1 MKIIEFI
8 SQLGSGGAERFAVD
22 LSNELAQNNEVILC
36 ISNSIDKHGFY
47 KNEISPNVKVICL
60 NKKSGIDFS
69 ILIKI
74 YNLIRKE
81 KPDIVHTHL
90 SAIIY
95 ILFSSILYR
104 KAKYFHTIHNTA
116 QYEYEGKVG
125 YWIRKFLFKH
135 NLVNAITI
143 SPDSMKSFIETYHQT
158 PEMIINGRNVPSNIL
173 VSNNVV
179 NEFKEYRKN
188 ENTKVI
194 VQLAHVGHQKRQNIM
209 ANVITK
215 LNNEGYDVAV
225 LMIGA
230 FNEEKMVEEIRS
242 LHNENIYL
250 LGPKHNPL
258 EYLKLAD
265 AFGLCSSYEGLPIS
279 LIEALGVGLIPIC
292 TPVGGIVDVIKDG
305 INGFLSQDI
314 SEEAY
319 YTAMKRY
326 LDASLETINKMKKEV
341 IINYQTYSMTECSK
355 KYTKLFKSKLK

>member
-22 LSNELAQNNEVILC
+22 LSNELAKDNNVILC
-36 ISNSIDKHGFY
+36 ISNSINEHGFY
-47 KNEISPNVKVICL
+47 KDEIRPNVKVICL
-60 NKKSGIDFS
+60 NKKSGLDFS

-74 YNLIRKE
+74 FNLIRKE

-95 ILFSSILYR
+95 ILLSSILYR

-125 YWIRKFLFKH
+125 YWIRKFLFKF
-135 NLVNAITI
+135 NLVNAVTI
-143 SPDSMKSFIETYHQT
+143 SPDSKRSFLETYHQK
-158 PEMIINGRNVPSNIL
+158 PEMILNGRNITSNIQ
-173 VSNNVV
+173 VSDNVV
-179 NEFKEYRKN
+179 KEFKVYRKN
-188 ENTKVI
+188 EKTRII

-209 ANVITK
+209 ANIITR

-230 FNEEKMVEEIRS
+230 FNEEKMVEEIRN

-250 LGPKHNPL
+250 LGAKHNPL

-279 LIEALGVGLIPIC
+279 LIEAMGVGLIPIC

-305 INGFLSQDI
+305 ITGFLSQDI

-326 LDASLETINKMKKEV
+326 LDTSIDKINKMKKEV

-355 KYTKLFKSKLK
+355 KYTQLFKSKLK